1 EPCRVAAAG
10 ERVEVGVG
18 GGVVALARAAR
29 RTGQGREEDERPQVV
44 PAGELVQVPHGL
56 GLRVQY
62 VVESVGGEGADDA
75 VVQDARAMHDGGQR
89 AAVEQGGQGGPVGGV
104 AGGEFDLRAQFR
116 QLRQELGGAGGVG
129 AGAAGE
135 A

>member
-1 EPCRVAAAG
+1 
-10 ERVEVGVG
+10 
-18 GGVVALARAAR
+18 
-29 RTGQGREEDERPQVV
+29 
-44 PAGELVQVPHGL
+44 VQVPHGL
-56 GLRVQY
+56 GLRAQY

-104 AGGEFDLRAQFR
+104 AGGEFDLGAQFR

-135 A
+135 QQVACAVPGHEVSGDGAAERAGAAGDQYGAVGVERGRDGEDDLADV